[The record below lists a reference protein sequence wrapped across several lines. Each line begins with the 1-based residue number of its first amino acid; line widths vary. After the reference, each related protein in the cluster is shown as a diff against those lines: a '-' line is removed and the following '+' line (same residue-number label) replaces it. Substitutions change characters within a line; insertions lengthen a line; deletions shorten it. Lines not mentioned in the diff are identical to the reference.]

1 MAAPYVAATLTI
13 DGVTG
18 LFRVPAVLSADQNAT
33 NLLQQMTPSEKMQ
46 LVAGAGGPV
55 TNIIPLPRG
64 AGGYI
69 PGMASLSIPDLYFC
83 DGSVGVANS
92 QAPATALPSSSAALP
107 FGI

>member
-1 MAAPYVAATLTI
+1 
-13 DGVTG
+13 
-18 LFRVPAVLSADQNAT
+18 
-33 NLLQQMTPSEKMQ
+33 MQ
-46 LVAGAGGPV
+46 LVAGADGPI

-69 PGMASLSIPDLYFC
+69 PGLARLGNSDLYFC

-92 QAPATALPSSSAALP
+92 QASATALPSSIAALP